1 MVVFYKYYIIIMCD
15 YVEDKLKLVEQTF
28 EWHYYTIIS
37 GNKTGTP
44 EPKNQNQVTVMLTKP
59 VVLHDVKKK

>member
-1 MVVFYKYYIIIMCD
+1 MCD